1 MKIYANNQLLAGHLL
16 EVAFTLLRNE
26 GRQPVDAMAL
36 AYDLL
41 IGGIDVTKSQRVALH
56 DYLRQVLVDPGSELL
71 SSLATTA
78 RNYPNDS
85 QGDPT

>member
-1 MKIYANNQLLAGHLL
+1 MKLYANNQLLAGHLL
-16 EVAFTLLRNE
+16 EIAFTLLRNE

-41 IGGIDVTKSQRVALH
+41 VGGIDVTKSQRVALH
-56 DYLRQVLVDPGSELL
+56 DYLRQVLVDHGSQLA
-71 SSLATTA
+71 SSVAATA
-78 RNYPNDS
+78 RSHPNDS